1 MASLLGSDSR
11 PYLGRYLECPL
22 DIFQEEFPRLPA
34 EANPLNPALLDPRIL
49 EKGYTPPPHTLEI
62 LAQYGV
68 GSRNRT
74 KRVPKTVEQMMT
86 PGGAIEMAIVGGVV
100 NTDAILAELNL
111 LRERGLRGVDA
122 EEFLAQVSQMNT
134 PLSRRGN
141 LDPALPLLQ
150 LFLATFLPWYQLD
163 RSRFPTR

>member
-1 MASLLGSDSR
+1 
-11 PYLGRYLECPL
+11 LECPL